1 MKNYLLGSL
10 LLVFAFYL
18 MWEQAGRQNEK
29 FDQRTLSNEK
39 NESDFSHEQPFF
51 ETDSSRGLS
60 IGRESSQ
67 SESFLTNSSTE
78 VIKEETFSCLEN
90 QYSSLVL
97 TNISGGVREVFLNKH
112 KRLSQE
118 YSMKHF
124 FNPMLALS
132 FEDFQ
137 GNELDQAMNLSKNFK
152 KIVDNDFPNRIVY
165 RWESKK
171 SLRVDRHY
179 WRDENAGYTFK
190 HATRIT
196 NLNDKNPV
204 AIGRAKIFLGSAFQI
219 PRKYNPFDNASTY
232 VNIGYYNS
240 GVPLAEGCSCAKCS
254 GRIDGQKE
262 EFIQANEI
270 GPSGKMETRT
280 LSQAKWACVN
290 NQFFVNLVRPED
302 ELSDVKVKGKAVQ
315 VQNSETDEELLGLEG
330 SISFPMGIF
339 QPLETKE
346 FSFEIYGGP
355 KDYIGLTALGAEQK
369 KVMQFGIFWW
379 ISEPFNW
386 ILNKLHG
393 LLGSYGLAIVV
404 LTILVKLVLW
414 PLTAQATRSQKK
426 MQSLQGP
433 MSKLREKHKGNSQKL
448 NQEMMKFYKEHK
460 VNPFAGCWPILIQI
474 PIFLGMFWMLRSAA
488 ELYGQGFLW
497 ADDLSEQDSI
507 TVVQGFSLNLL
518 PILMVVTQWFQM
530 KLNPMQM
537 GPEMS
542 EAQRINVKMMR
553 FMPFM
558 FLVFLYFFSSALV
571 LYWTIQNLMTI
582 LQTVVTKTK
591 QEPSSLGS
599 LSSENENSNA
609 DFKGNKDSR
618 ETKYEI
624 SEEERKYKN
633 LLGLRAKGK
642 IDLNALEKKY
652 SERLQNYTEQKLSQ
666 MSASKRR
673 VALDK
678 KDRLQQ
684 AYEFLRDLAEKQT

>member
-1 MKNYLLGSL
+1 MKNYLFGSL
-10 LLVFAFYL
+10 MLLLAFYL
-18 MWEQAGRQNEK
+18 MWEQG
-29 FDQRTLSNEK
+29 
-39 NESDFSHEQPFF
+39 
-51 ETDSSRGLS
+51 SR
-60 IGRESSQ
+60 Q
-67 SESFLTNSSTE
+67 SESYEERNNFAERNESTIVNEDSSYNLNSSRESNQSDLFLESTS
-78 VIKEETFSCLEN
+78 VNPVTEETFSCLEN
-90 QYSSLVL
+90 QYSSLLL
-97 TNISGGVREVFLNKH
+97 TNISGGVRQISLKKH
-112 KRLSQE
+112 DRLSQD
-118 YSMKHF
+118 YLMIHSSS
-124 FNPMLALS
+124 PMLGLS
-132 FEDFQ
+132 FEDTN
-137 GNELDQAMNLSKNFK
+137 GNPLDQAMNFSKNFK
-152 KIVDNDFPNRIVY
+152 KIEDVNFPNRIIY
-165 RWESKK
+165 RWELKDK
-171 SLRVDRHY
+171 LQVDRHY
-179 WRDENAGYTFK
+179 WRDDNASYSFK

-196 NLNDKNPV
+196 NLNKDNPV

-219 PRKYNPFDNASTY
+219 PRKYNPFDNSSTY
-232 VNIGYYNS
+232 LNVGYYNS
-240 GVPLAEGCSCAKCS
+240 GVPLAEGCSCAECS

-262 EFIQANEI
+262 EFIQVNEM

-280 LSQAKWACVN
+280 LGQAKWACVN
-290 NQFFVNLVRPED
+290 NQFFVNLIRPEA
-302 ELSDVKVKGKAVQ
+302 ELRNVQ
-315 VQNSETDEELLGLEG
+315 VSGNSVQIQNSDTGEEVLGVEG
-330 SISFPMGIF
+330 SISFPVGIF

-346 FSFEIYGGP
+346 FSFEVYGGP
-355 KDYIGLTALGAEQK
+355 KDYMGLSALGGEQK

-386 ILNKLHG
+386 ILNKLFG
-393 LLGSYGLAIVV
+393 LLGSYGLAIIV

-426 MQSLQGP
+426 MQSLQEP

-497 ADDLSEQDSI
+497 AEDLSEQDSI
-507 TVVQGFSLNLL
+507 NVVQGFSLNLL

-542 EAQRINVKMMR
+542 EAQRLNVKMMR

-582 LQTVVTKTK
+582 LQTLVTKTK
-591 QEPSSLGS
+591 TPEQAIAGTGNQKLNSGS
-599 LSSENENSNA
+599 LENEES
-609 DFKGNKDSR
+609 DDLKH
-618 ETKYEI
+618 EI

-633 LLGLRAKGK
+633 LMGLRAKGK
-642 IDLNALEKKY
+642 IDLKLLEKKY
-652 SERLQNYTEQKLSQ
+652 SERLLNYSEEKLSQ
-666 MSASKRR
+666 MSAAKRR
-673 VALDK
+673 IAMDK

-684 AYEFLRDLAEKQT
+684 AYNFLRELGEKQS

>member
-1 MKNYLLGSL
+1 M
-10 LLVFAFYL
+10 
-18 MWEQAGRQNEK
+18 
-29 FDQRTLSNEK
+29 
-39 NESDFSHEQPFF
+39 
-51 ETDSSRGLS
+51 
-60 IGRESSQ
+60 
-67 SESFLTNSSTE
+67 
-78 VIKEETFSCLEN
+78 
-90 QYSSLVL
+90 
-97 TNISGGVREVFLNKH
+97 
-112 KRLSQE
+112 
-118 YSMKHF
+118 
-124 FNPMLALS
+124 
-132 FEDFQ
+132 
-137 GNELDQAMNLSKNFK
+137 
-152 KIVDNDFPNRIVY
+152 
-165 RWESKK
+165 
-171 SLRVDRHY
+171 
-179 WRDENAGYTFK
+179 
-190 HATRIT
+190 
-196 NLNDKNPV
+196 
-204 AIGRAKIFLGSAFQI
+204 
-219 PRKYNPFDNASTY
+219 
-232 VNIGYYNS
+232 
-240 GVPLAEGCSCAKCS
+240 
-254 GRIDGQKE
+254 
-262 EFIQANEI
+262 
-270 GPSGKMETRT
+270 
-280 LSQAKWACVN
+280 
-290 NQFFVNLVRPED
+290 
-302 ELSDVKVKGKAVQ
+302 
-315 VQNSETDEELLGLEG
+315 
-330 SISFPMGIF
+330 
-339 QPLETKE
+339 
-346 FSFEIYGGP
+346 
-355 KDYIGLTALGAEQK
+355 
-369 KVMQFGIFWW
+369 
-379 ISEPFNW
+379 
-386 ILNKLHG
+386 
-393 LLGSYGLAIVV
+393 AIVV

-507 TVVQGFSLNLL
+507 SVVQGFSLNLL

-599 LSSENENSNA
+599 LDSENENSNA
-609 DFKGNKDSR
+609 YIKGNKDSR